1 MARGGVYKT
10 EVEKARQALLAQGKH
25 PSVDALR
32 VALGNTGSKTTIHRY
47 LKELEAEDAQGVGG
61 KYPISDAL
69 ADLVSR
75 LAGQLNAEADARIAE
90 AQARCDAQVRDR
102 TASLEQAR
110 QESTTLTAQLRR
122 TEETLQ
128 IVQAEHKVTQT
139 GLAEA
144 IATVRQ
150 LEERVA
156 GVTARLAERDTHV
169 QSLEQKHTHA
179 REALEHYR
187 TAVKEQRDQE
197 QRRHEHQVQQLQVE
211 LREARDNLTG
221 KNQELL
227 QLNRDNVRLTEQ
239 AGQHDREAR
248 DLRAQLRRLDEEVQ
262 ALRPIARELDNLQ
275 IRWAQEQL
283 TSESLRANV
292 AAAREALAAEQAARQ
307 VAETTAAQATARAQA
322 FDELLARRG
331 AISPGETPPPAFTG
345 T

>member
-10 EVEKARQALLAQGKH
+10 EVEKARNALLAQGKR

-61 KYPISDAL
+61 KYPISEAL

-90 AQARCDAQVRDR
+90 AQARCDAQLRDR
-102 TASLEQAR
+102 TAALEQAR
-110 QESTTLTAQLRR
+110 QESTALAAQLRR

-128 IVQAEHKVTQT
+128 TVQGEHKAAQAC
-139 GLAEA
+139 LAGA
-144 IATVRQ
+144 IAAARQ

-156 GVTARLAERDTHV
+156 GVTARMAERDTHV
-169 QSLEQKHTHA
+169 QSLEEKHTHA

-187 TAVKEQRDQE
+187 TAAKEQRDQE

-211 LREARDNLTG
+211 LRQARDSLTG

-227 QLNRDNVRLTEQ
+227 QLNRDNVRLTEH

-262 ALRPIARELDNLQ
+262 ALRAVVRERDSLQ
-275 IRWAQEQL
+275 ARWAQEQRVI
-283 TSESLRANV
+283 ESLRDDL
-292 AAAREALAAEQAARQ
+292 AAARDTVAQEHAARQ
-307 VAETTAAQATARAQA
+307 AAETAAASATARAQA
-322 FDELLARRG
+322 FEDLLHRARS
-331 AISPGETPPPAFTG
+331 ISPDETLAPTG
-345 T
+345 A

>member
-1 MARGGVYKT
+1 MARGGVYKS
-10 EVEKARQALLAQGKH
+10 EVEKARNALLAQGKH

-75 LAGQLNAEADARIAE
+75 LAGQLNAEADGRIAD
-90 AQARCDAQVRDR
+90 AQARCDAQLRDR
-102 TASLEQAR
+102 TTALEQAR
-110 QESTTLTAQLRR
+110 QENAALAAQLRH

-128 IVQAEHKVTQT
+128 TAQAEHKATQA
-139 GLAEA
+139 GLADA
-144 IATVRQ
+144 IATARQ

-156 GVTARLAERDTHV
+156 GVTARLVERDTHV

-187 TAVKEQRDQE
+187 SAVKEQRDQE

-211 LREARDNLTG
+211 LREARDSLNG

-227 QLNRDNVRLTEQ
+227 QLNRDNVRLTEH

-262 ALRPIARELDNLQ
+262 ALRPVARELDSLQ

-283 TSESLRANV
+283 ASEGLRAD
-292 AAAREALAAEQAARQ
+292 ATAAREALAVEQVARQ
-307 VAETTAAQATARAQA
+307 TAETTAAHATARAQA

-331 AISPGETPPPAFTG
+331 AISPDETLPPALTG
-345 T
+345 A

>member
-10 EVEKARQALLAQGKH
+10 EVQKARHALLVQGKH

-90 AQARCDAQVRDR
+90 VQARCDAQLRDR
-102 TASLEQAR
+102 GAALEQAR
-110 QESTTLTAQLRR
+110 QERAALATQLRR
-122 TEETLQ
+122 TEEML
-128 IVQAEHKVTQT
+128 QAEKADHQAA
-139 GLAEA
+139 LASLTA
-144 IATVRQ
+144 ATTTIRQ
-150 LEERVA
+150 LEERIA
-156 GVTARLAERDTHV
+156 GLNTRLSEHEAHS
-169 QSLEQKHTHA
+169 QSLEQKHAHA

-187 TAVKEQRDQE
+187 TSVKEQRDQE

-211 LREARDNLTG
+211 LREARDSLTG

-227 QLNRDNVRLTEQ
+227 LLNRDNVRLTEQ

-248 DLRAQLRRLDEEVQ
+248 DLRAQVRRLDEEVQ
-262 ALRPIARELDNLQ
+262 ALRPLARELDSLQ
-275 IRWAQEQL
+275 IRYAQEQL
-283 TSESLRANV
+283 AGEGLRA
-292 AAAREALAAEQAARQ
+292 ELAAVRDALTTEHAARQ
-307 VAETTAAQATARAQA
+307 VAETTAAQAAARAQA
-322 FDELLARRG
+322 FDDLLKRNG
-331 AISPGETPPPAFTG
+331 SISSNETSVSTSD
-345 T
+345 

>member
-10 EVEKARQALLAQGKH
+10 EVEKARNALLAQGKH

-47 LKELEAEDAQGVGG
+47 LKELESEDAQGVGG

-75 LAGQLNAEADARIAE
+75 LAGQLNAEADARIAD
-90 AQARCDAQVRDR
+90 AQARCDAQLRER
-102 TASLEQAR
+102 AAALEQAS
-110 QESTTLTAQLRR
+110 QENTGLAAQLRR
-122 TEETLQ
+122 TEEMLQ
-128 IVQAEHKVTQT
+128 AVQAEHKAAQAS
-139 GLAEA
+139 LADA

-169 QSLEQKHTHA
+169 QSLEQKHAHA

-187 TAVKEQRDQE
+187 TAVKDQRDQE
-197 QRRHEHQVQQLQVE
+197 QRRHEHQVQQLQVD
-211 LREARDNLTG
+211 LREARDSLTG

-262 ALRPIARELDNLQ
+262 ALRPVARERDNLQ
-275 IRWAQEQL
+275 TRWAQEQL
-283 TSESLRANV
+283 ANEGLRADV
-292 AAAREALAAEQAARQ
+292 AATRDALAKEQVARQ
-307 VAETTAAQATARAQA
+307 AAETTAAHATARAQA

-331 AISPGETPPPAFTG
+331 VISPGETLPPEFNGA
-345 T
+345 

>member
-1 MARGGVYKT
+1 
-10 EVEKARQALLAQGKH
+10 
-25 PSVDALR
+25 VDALR

-47 LKELEAEDAQGVGG
+47 LKELEAEDAKGVGG
-61 KYPISDAL
+61 KYPISDTL

-90 AQARCDAQVRDR
+90 VQARCEAQLRDR
-102 TASLEQAR
+102 AAALEQAR
-110 QESTTLTAQLRR
+110 QETTTLTAQLRR
-122 TEETLQ
+122 AEETLQ
-128 IVQAEHKVTQT
+128 TVQAEHEATQT
-139 GLAEA
+139 GLADA

-211 LREARDNLTG
+211 LREARDSLTG

-227 QLNRDNVRLTEQ
+227 QLNRDNVRLTEHG
-239 AGQHDREAR
+239 GQLDREAR
-248 DLRAQLRRLDEEVQ
+248 DLRAQVRRLDEEVQ
-262 ALRPIARELDNLQ
+262 ALRPVARERDALQ
-275 IRWAQEQL
+275 LRCAQEQVAGDG
-283 TSESLRANV
+283 LRID
-292 AAAREALAAEQAARQ
+292 AAAMRKALETEQAARRA
-307 VAETTAAQATARAQA
+307 AETTATQATSRLDALEKVLAQLGPLSQLVA
-322 FDELLARRG
+322 TSA
-331 AISPGETPPPAFTG
+331 PVTTG
-345 T
+345 IDP